1 MAKDKAVDA
10 VIKGAMEGAEIRKA
24 LCTVTVFTYGEEET
38 LEVKFEDVAGY
49 QLLEGVLII
58 LRHEG
63 PTHLIP
69 TTSFDHVAIESNKE

>member
-10 VIKGAMEGAEIRKA
+10 VIKGAMDKAEIRKA
-24 LCTVTVFTYGEEET
+24 LCTVTVFAYGET
-38 LEVKFEDVAGY
+38 LETKFDDVAGY

-58 LRHEG
+58 MRHAG

>member
-10 VIKGAMEGAEIRKA
+10 VIKGAMEKAEIRKA
-24 LCTVTVFTYGEEET
+24 LCTVTVYTYGEEET
-38 LEVKFEDVAGY
+38 LETKFEDVAGY

-58 LRHEG
+58 MRHAG

-69 TTSFDHVAIESNKE
+69 TSSFDHVAIESNKE

>member
-10 VIKGAMEGAEIRKA
+10 VIKGAMDKAEIRKA
-24 LCTVTVFTYGEEET
+24 LCTVTVFTYGEALET
-38 LEVKFEDVAGY
+38 KFDDVAGY

-58 LRHEG
+58 MRHAG

-69 TTSFDHVAIESNKE
+69 TSSFDHVAIESNKE

>member
-10 VIKGAMEGAEIRKA
+10 VIKGAMDKAEIRKA
-24 LCTVTVFTYGEEET
+24 LCTVTVFTYSEEET
-38 LEVKFEDVAGY
+38 LEMKFEDVAGY

-58 LRHEG
+58 MRHDG